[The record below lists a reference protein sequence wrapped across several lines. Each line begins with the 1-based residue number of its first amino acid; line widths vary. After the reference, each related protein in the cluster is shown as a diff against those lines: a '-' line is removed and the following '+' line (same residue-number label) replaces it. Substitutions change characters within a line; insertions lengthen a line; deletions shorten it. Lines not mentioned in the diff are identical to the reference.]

1 MKKEKKNVDKLYVN
15 HQAHMKLYQ
24 LHTVKKNK
32 IEKFV
37 TFSITLWTLSSQLKK
52 RSSLNAIFISPQ
64 KEDIGLYMSQYG
76 LTWIG
81 WCLFDQRLLKIPVTW
96 CFD

>member
-1 MKKEKKNVDKLYVN
+1 MISKATFQLKNEKKKNVDKLYVN

-37 TFSITLWTLSSQLKK
+37 TFSITL
-52 RSSLNAIFISPQ
+52 
-64 KEDIGLYMSQYG
+64 
-76 LTWIG
+76 
-81 WCLFDQRLLKIPVTW
+81 
-96 CFD
+96 

>member
-1 MKKEKKNVDKLYVN
+1 MISKATFQLTNEKRLKKNVDKLYVN

-37 TFSITLWTLSSQLKK
+37 TFSITL
-52 RSSLNAIFISPQ
+52 
-64 KEDIGLYMSQYG
+64 
-76 LTWIG
+76 
-81 WCLFDQRLLKIPVTW
+81 
-96 CFD
+96 

>member
-1 MKKEKKNVDKLYVN
+1 MISKATFQLKNEKRKKNVDKLYVN

-37 TFSITLWTLSSQLKK
+37 TLSITL
-52 RSSLNAIFISPQ
+52 
-64 KEDIGLYMSQYG
+64 
-76 LTWIG
+76 
-81 WCLFDQRLLKIPVTW
+81 
-96 CFD
+96 